1 MIEPSA
7 LEGEAQVDFSEKPT
21 DPFTLVVDEDILKSI
36 ARKTSNS
43 SDMMIDEPEESSE
56 DKEDKKYLTANEFY
70 YTMDLVDKKINS
82 LYKLNKYVA
91 DQQHQNTQL
100 LKKLVALDEL
110 SDEFWNVRYL
120 AFYFDCKYA

>member
-1 MIEPSA
+1 
-7 LEGEAQVDFSEKPT
+7 
-21 DPFTLVVDEDILKSI
+21 
-36 ARKTSNS
+36 
-43 SDMMIDEPEESSE
+43 MMIDEPGESS
-56 DKEDKKYLTANEFY
+56 EDKKYLTANEFY

-120 AFYFDCKYA
+120 AFYFNCKYA